1 MSVLKAEK
9 AEKSTYVLEFS
20 VDKETFEKA
29 VSAVYRKQVKNINIP
44 GFRKGKAPRSIVER
58 MYGKGVFYEDAAN
71 DLLPDAYESALKEAG
86 IDPVGRAEFDIKSID
101 ENGLVFSAVVPVKPA
116 VEIEGYFGI
125 EAAKEAD
132 TVTDEEIDREIN
144 MIRERNSRETEIT
157 DATPAK
163 MGDVAKIDFEGFI
176 DDVAFEGGA
185 GKDHALK
192 LGSGSFIPGFE
203 DQIVGHVIGDEF
215 DVTVTFPED
224 YHASELA
231 GKAAVFKTKLNAITA
246 VELPEA
252 DDDFAKDVSEFD
264 TFAEYRTDVAA
275 KIQKRHDGAAES
287 AFEEKVITA
296 LCEKLAGEE
305 IPEAMFEV
313 ETENLLRDYDNRLRM
328 QGLDL
333 QTYFKYTGMDLNG
346 MRAQLRPQA
355 EQYVKIRLA
364 LEKIAELENV
374 VVSDEDV
381 DAEYTRLAEQYQM
394 EADKVKEMIPA
405 ASVTEDLKV
414 KKAMELV
421 KSNTTAPA
429 AKKTTKKASTTKS
442 TTAKKTTTTKK
453 TTTKKAAEAEVAPEA
468 EAKTDAE

>member
-9 AEKSTYVLEFS
+9 SEKSTFVLEFS

-29 VSAVYRKQVKNINIP
+29 VSAVYRKQAKNINIP
-44 GFRKGKAPRSIVER
+44 GFRKGKAPRSVVER

-101 ENGLVFSAVVPVKPA
+101 ENGIVFSAVVPVKPA

-125 EAAKEAD
+125 EAAKEAE
-132 TVTDEEIDREIN
+132 TATDEEIDREIN

-163 MGDVAKIDFEGFI
+163 MGDIAKIDFEGFI

-203 DQIVGHVIGDEF
+203 DQIAGHVIGDEF
-215 DVTVTFPED
+215 DVNVTFPED
-224 YHASELA
+224 YHAAELA

-264 TFAEYRTDVAA
+264 TFAEYRADIAA

-287 AFEEKVITA
+287 AFEEKVVEA
-296 LCEKLAGEE
+296 LCEKLGGEE
-305 IPEAMFEV
+305 IPTAMIDN

-333 QTYFKYTGMDLNG
+333 QTYFKYTGMDLG
-346 MRAQLRPQA
+346 AMRDQLRPQA
-355 EQYVKIRLA
+355 ERFVKVRLA

-374 VVSDEDV
+374 VVTDEDV
-381 DAEYTRLAEQYQM
+381 EAEYTRLAEQYQM
-394 EADKVKEMIPA
+394 DADAVKGMIPA
-405 ASVTEDLKV
+405 ASVAEDLKV
-414 KKAMELV
+414 KKAMDLV
-421 KSNTTAPA
+421 KEKTVAPA
-429 AKKTTKKASTTKS
+429 GAKKTAKKSTAKSTTTKKTTTAKKTTKKAD
-442 TTAKKTTTTKK
+442 
-453 TTTKKAAEAEVAPEA
+453 AEAAPKADEA
-468 EAKTDAE
+468 TDAE